1 MFHRSLASPI
11 LAALLFAGG
20 MVGCQHPARK
30 PAEAQ
35 DVPPVPHAVPASK
48 VPSVTAELSSAET
61 QVGIPVVLTI
71 TIKNAPVRR
80 QPKLD
85 SLSDF
90 KVESSAG
97 ISGPRTTYSFL
108 LTPTNPGTLTIPSVT
123 IVAGD
128 RYYQTETFTVV
139 VSEPQPEKVPVEV
152 RDRSR

>member
-1 MFHRSLASPI
+1 MFHRTLTSPVLAG
-11 LAALLFAGG
+11 LLFAGG
-20 MVGCQHPARK
+20 MVGCQYPVRK
-30 PAEAQ
+30 SAEAQ
-35 DVPPVPHAVPASK
+35 DEPLVRYAVPASK

-71 TIKNAPVRR
+71 TIKNAPVRQ
-80 QPKLD
+80 QPNLE

-97 ISGPRTTYSFL
+97 SSGAKNTYSFL
-108 LTPTNPGTLTIPSVT
+108 LTPKKQGTLTIPSIT
-123 IVAGD
+123 IQAGD

-139 VSEPQPEKVPVEV
+139 VSEPRPARVPVEV